1 MTENTADTQ
10 AKHHTF
16 IKNIVASKTVYSRKN
31 DEGFATA
38 YSNEYEHE
46 DGEPVEIIC
55 FGLMLNRTACAKDS
69 WMVYPCRTYTGRL
82 YRKLCAGMYEDELLV
97 GSEFDT
103 NMLGQETEPLEV
115 ILQILNEA
123 DKTGALE
130 FQQYESANEL
140 REIVRTYRRVLKP
153 TATPLP
159 QLKT

>member
-1 MTENTADTQ
+1 MSEITADTQ

-16 IKNIVASKTVYSRKN
+16 IKNIVASKTVYSLKN

-55 FGLMLNRTACAKDS
+55 FWSDAESATACAKDS
-69 WMVYPCRTYTGRL
+69 WDGFTLAELTL
-82 YRKLCAGMYEDELLV
+82 EDFIESWCAGMYEDELLV

-115 ILQILNEA
+115 ILQILNES
-123 DKTGALE
+123 DKTGVALE
-130 FQQYESANEL
+130 FQQYESAEEL
-140 REIVRTYRRVLKP
+140 REIVKELIGGF
-153 TATPLP
+153 
-159 QLKT
+159 